1 MRLPTVVGP
10 DGRGRSRRFH
20 RSRQSR
26 RSAMPPSPK
35 LIFGETGPFGPEGV
49 SVQKGVFGPKGPF
62 GPGGEFGDRRKESWR
77 EDRRSRG
84 NVQGWVR

>member
-1 MRLPTVVGP
+1 
-10 DGRGRSRRFH
+10 
-20 RSRQSR
+20 
-26 RSAMPPSPK
+26 MPPSPK

-49 SVQKGVFGPKGPF
+49 FVQKGVFGEKGVFGAKGPF

-77 EDRRSRG
+77 EERRSRG